1 MAEVVKTNGEDFKSE
16 ISGDEQ
22 LVLVDFYA
30 DWCGPCRQLS
40 PVLDEVAED
49 YDGKVKVVKVNVD
62 ENQQL
67 AMEYK
72 VRSIPQMFVF
82 KEGNEVASF
91 RGFQTK
97 TDLSSK
103 LDTLLSWLACLP
115 GQLRNN
121 GKIYRPLRGLSI

>member
-1 MAEVVKTNGEDFKSE
+1 MAEVVKTNGEDFQSE

-49 YDGKVKVVKVNVD
+49 YDGKVKVIKVNVD
-62 ENQQL
+62 ENQKL

-82 KEGNEVASF
+82 KEGAEIASF
-91 RGFQTK
+91 RGFQSK

-103 LDTLLSWLACLP
+103 LDTLLS
-115 GQLRNN
+115 
-121 GKIYRPLRGLSI
+121 

>member
-103 LDTLLSWLACLP
+103 LDTLLS
-115 GQLRNN
+115 
-121 GKIYRPLRGLSI
+121 